1 MNAYRT
7 YLTIED
13 PQRVVLTDIPFV
25 RGQRVEIL
33 VVEAEGNRAEAVEE
47 LRALLKATQA
57 LPEAR
62 SVTDEEIAAEIAA
75 YRRGM

>member
-47 LRALLKATQA
+47 LRTLLKATQA

-62 SVTDEEIAAEIAA
+62 SVTDEEIAAEIATETS
-75 YRRGM
+75 